1 MKKALLWCGFV
12 GMTFV
17 LLLGVIGQGGKTV
30 AQPNQELR
38 SGGIL
43 ITRHGTVRSLG
54 LNEEDML
61 ALVYSEDEIPGFR
74 CVPHP
79 YSGNHTVINLDAWGD
94 RPGHD
99 LKGVYSRIMRRWTAI
114 DREVKVLIDCVI
126 FPSNEGAEGW
136 LKMILDPIASSGAI
150 NFRQGS
156 FSGLPLGDNCWR
168 NPPFNTLFFTVGRVG
183 VIVQI
188 FGPSEANG
196 LFAEALGVG
205 IEYFIRLHPKRL
217 VEASKPIT
225 VLVAN
230 QPIAQG
236 KAISLSGVT
245 VAPISALEPAKVS
258 IKTNRTSKEWVVA
271 ATRNGRWVK
280 VKAFSW
286 EMETNRGKVKLER
299 PVFPYKGE
307 LIVPLRQVAE
317 ALGISVHQKG
327 QTIALLP
334 K

>member
-1 MKKALLWCGFV
+1 MV
-12 GMTFV
+12 QV
-17 LLLGVIGQGGKTV
+17 SR
-30 AQPNQELR
+30 ELR
-38 SGGIL
+38 DGVDVE
-43 ITRHGTVRSLG
+43 RCGTIRSLG
-54 LNEEDML
+54 LTEEDML
-61 ALVYSEDEIPGFR
+61 ALIYGKEDIPGFE

-79 YSGNHTVINLDAWGD
+79 YSGSHTVIRLDVGGD
-94 RPGHD
+94 KPGSGN
-99 LKGVYSRIMRRWTAI
+99 KGMYSKIARWWTGIDNRR
-114 DREVKVLIDCVI
+114 VKIYAECTVT
-126 FPSNEGAEGW
+126 PSEQAADSW

-205 IEYFIRLHPKRL
+205 IEYLIRLHPKRL
-217 VEASKPIT
+217 VETSKPIT

-230 QPIAQG
+230 QPVAQG

-245 VAPISALEPAKVS
+245 VVPISALEPARVTL
-258 IKTNRTSKEWVVA
+258 KTNRTSKEWVVT

-286 EMETNRGKVKLER
+286 EMETGRGKVKLER
-299 PVFPYKGE
+299 PVFPDKGE

-317 ALGISVHQKG
+317 ALGIAVHQKG